1 MIGPIIGKIIEVII
15 TIADVVITEIIPAE
29 AMEVVPTAIMPL
41 IIRTNGEIK
50 ITRIMEIIIIHIIIL
65 EVEAVTM
72 EEEVNIRVEEVIKIN
87 ILKIQIKR
95 SQKFVTTTNV
105 LEPKPSSAKGIVP

>member
-1 MIGPIIGKIIEVII
+1 MIGPIIGKIIEVIT

-29 AMEVVPTAIMPL
+29 AMGVVPMAIMPL
-41 IIRTNGEIK
+41 IIRTIGEIK
-50 ITRIMEIIIIHIIIL
+50 TTRIMGIIIILIIIL
-65 EVEAVTM
+65 EVEADIM
-72 EEEVNIRVEEVIKIN
+72 EEEVNIRVEGVIKIN
-87 ILKIQIKR
+87 IPKTQTKQ